1 MTLLSIGQAYPRGAT
16 RRNAAVAGV
25 CRDAAFAA
33 RAPVYDS
40 THEMPRGARPRIVHE
55 EECKMTIRSV
65 RSAFAAACI
74 VAVTSV
80 HAQSPV
86 ARYPERPVRIVVGY
100 SPGGLPDTVARVV
113 AQRLGEKWGQQ
124 VIVENRPGANTV
136 VAADVVVK
144 SPPDGYTLMVTDSS
158 TVAIN
163 PFIYQ
168 KLSYD
173 PVRDLAPISLTARA
187 PLFLA
192 AHPSVPAG
200 TVQEFVALAKAKPG
214 GLSYGSSGI
223 GSTHHLCMES
233 MKASLGMDV
242 VHVPY
247 KGTGQS
253 VPALIGGQVAVLYSA
268 YPSLAG
274 YVKQGQLKLLAVNS
288 EKRSALAPD
297 VPTVAETLIPGFDF
311 APTIGVLGPGGMS
324 PELVAKISADVAEV
338 VKAPATV
345 EHFNKIGIE
354 AVGGS
359 AADYAALLRADT
371 ERYARAVKAAGLKPE

>member
-1 MTLLSIGQAYPRGAT
+1 MKMWTRVAALAMLCLFGAS
-16 RRNAAVAGV
+16 AA
-25 CRDAAFAA
+25 
-33 RAPVYDS
+33 
-40 THEMPRGARPRIVHE
+40 
-55 EECKMTIRSV
+55 
-65 RSAFAAACI
+65 
-74 VAVTSV
+74 
-80 HAQSPV
+80 AQSPV
-86 ARYPERPVRIVVGY
+86 ARYPDRPVRVLVGY

-124 VIVENRPGANTV
+124 VLVENRPGANSV
-136 VAADVVVK
+136 LAADIVIK
-144 SPPDGYTLMVTDSS
+144 APPDGYTLMITDSS

-173 PVRDLAPISLTARA
+173 PTRDLVPISLTARA

-200 TVQEFVALAKAKPG
+200 TVQEFVLLAKAKPG
-214 GLSYGSSGI
+214 SLSYGSSGI
-223 GSTHHLCMES
+223 GSTHHLSMES
-233 MKASLGMDV
+233 FKASTGVDI
-242 VHVPY
+242 VHIPY

-253 VPALIGGQVAVLYSA
+253 VPALIGGQVAVLFSA

-288 EKRSALAPD
+288 EKRSGLAPE
-297 VPTVAETLIPGFDF
+297 VPTIAETLVPGFDF
-311 APTIGVLGPGGMS
+311 APTIGVLGPAGMS
-324 PELVAKISADVAEV
+324 PELVAKISSDIAEV
-338 VKAPATV
+338 VKSPATV
-345 EHFNKIGIE
+345 EHFAKIGIE

-371 ERYARAVKAAGLKPE
+371 ERYARAVKAAALKPE

>member
-1 MTLLSIGQAYPRGAT
+1 MAIRSHL
-16 RRNAAVAGV
+16 
-25 CRDAAFAA
+25 AAFAA
-33 RAPVYDS
+33 LVCLAV
-40 THEMPRGARPRIVHE
+40 
-55 EECKMTIRSV
+55 
-65 RSAFAAACI
+65 SAA
-74 VAVTSV
+74 
-80 HAQSPV
+80 HAQSP
-86 ARYPERPVRIVVGY
+86 AAKYPERPVRIIVGY
-100 SPGGLPDTVARVV
+100 SPGGLPDTVARIV

-136 VAADVVVK
+136 VAADLVIK
-144 SPPDGYTLMVTDSS
+144 SAPDGYTLMVTDSS

-168 KLSYD
+168 KLAYD
-173 PVRDLAPISLTARA
+173 PMRDLTPISLTARA

-192 AHPSVPAG
+192 AHPSVPAN
-200 TVQEFVALAKAKPG
+200 TLQEFVSLAKAKPG

-233 MKASLGMDV
+233 MKSTLGVDV
-242 VHVPY
+242 VHIPY

-253 VPALIGGQVAVLYSA
+253 VPALIGGQVAVLFSA

-288 EKRSALAPD
+288 EKRSSLAPD
-297 VPTVAETLIPGFDF
+297 VPTIAETLIPGFDF
-311 APTIGVLGPGGMS
+311 APTIGVLGPAGMA

-338 VKAPATV
+338 VKLPATV
-345 EHFNKIGIE
+345 EHMQKIGIE
-354 AVGGS
+354 AAGGS

-371 ERYARAVKAAGLKPE
+371 DRYGKAVKAAGVKPE

>member
-1 MTLLSIGQAYPRGAT
+1 MS
-16 RRNAAVAGV
+16 
-25 CRDAAFAA
+25 
-33 RAPVYDS
+33 
-40 THEMPRGARPRIVHE
+40 
-55 EECKMTIRSV
+55 IRS
-65 RSAFAAACI
+65 RLAALAALCLFA
-74 VAVTSV
+74 VPAV
-80 HAQSPV
+80 AQSPA
-86 ARYPERPVRIVVGY
+86 ARYPERPVRIIVGY

-136 VAADVVVK
+136 VAADLVIK
-144 SPPDGYTLMVTDSS
+144 AAPDGYTLMVTDSS

-168 KLSYD
+168 KLAYD
-173 PVRDLAPISLTARA
+173 PAKDLTPISLTARA

-192 AHPSVPAG
+192 AHPSVPAS
-200 TVQEFVALAKAKPG
+200 TLQDFVQLAKSKPG

-233 MKASLGMDV
+233 LKSSLGIDV
-242 VHVPY
+242 VHIPY

-253 VPALIGGQVAVLYSA
+253 VPALIGGQVAVLFSA

-288 EKRSALAPD
+288 EKRSALAPE
-297 VPTVAETLIPGFDF
+297 VPTIAETLVPGFDF
-311 APTIGVLGPGGMS
+311 APTIGVLGPAGMP
-324 PELVAKISADVAEV
+324 PELVAKIAADVAEV
-338 VKAPATV
+338 VRNPATV
-345 EHFNKIGIE
+345 EHFAKIGIE
-354 AVGGS
+354 VVGGS

-371 ERYARAVKAAGLKPE
+371 ERYAKAVKAAGVKPE

>member
-1 MTLLSIGQAYPRGAT
+1 MRFGSRL
-16 RRNAAVAGV
+16 AALA
-25 CRDAAFAA
+25 AMFAFAA
-33 RAPVYDS
+33 
-40 THEMPRGARPRIVHE
+40 T
-55 EECKMTIRSV
+55 
-65 RSAFAAACI
+65 AF
-74 VAVTSV
+74 
-80 HAQSPV
+80 AQSPV
-86 ARYPERPVRIVVGY
+86 ARYPDRPVRILVGY

-124 VIVENRPGANTV
+124 VIVENRPGANSV
-136 VAADVVVK
+136 LAADIVIK

-173 PVRDLAPISLTARA
+173 PVRDLTPISLTARA

-192 AHPSVPAG
+192 AHPSVPAN
-200 TVQEFVALAKAKPG
+200 TVQEFVQLAKAKPG
-214 GLSYGSSGI
+214 ALSYGSSGI
-223 GSTHHLCMES
+223 GSTHHLSMEAF
-233 MKASLGMDV
+233 KAGTGIDV
-242 VHVPY
+242 VHIPY

-253 VPALIGGQVAVLYSA
+253 VPALIGGQVAVLFSA

-288 EKRSALAPD
+288 EKRSGLAPE
-297 VPTVAETLIPGFDF
+297 VPTIAETLVPGFDF
-311 APTIGVLGPGGMS
+311 APTIGVLGPANMP

-338 VKAPATV
+338 VRNPATV
-345 EHFNKIGIE
+345 EHLAKIGIE
-354 AVGGS
+354 AAGGS

-371 ERYARAVKAAGLKPE
+371 ERYGKAVKAAGLKPE